1 VVSVF
6 FKPKLQIYEHIFN
19 WRANLGVFSVVFS
32 NKIIV
37 SLRLKTYKQIHKKM
51 GKQLTVALVAHDN
64 RKADMV
70 EWALH
75 NAELLSK
82 HKLVCTGTTGGLIL
96 KALREKNIDAD
107 ITCMN
112 SGPMGGDAEIAALVV
127 RNQINLAIF
136 LIDDLNAQPHEADIQ
151 MLLRQCRVHN
161 VPIAC
166 NRYSADLMITSTLW
180 DKDDYVPSMPRYVKF
195 QR

>member
-1 VVSVF
+1 MS
-6 FKPKLQIYEHIFN
+6 
-19 WRANLGVFSVVFS
+19 
-32 NKIIV
+32 
-37 SLRLKTYKQIHKKM
+37 
-51 GKQLTVALVAHDN
+51 KQLAIAVVAHDN

-70 EWALH
+70 EWAMH

-82 HKLVCTGTTGGLIL
+82 HKLICTGTTGGLIL
-96 KALREKNIDAD
+96 NALKEKGIDAN

-127 RNQINLAIF
+127 RKQINLAIF

-180 DKDDYVPSMPRYVKF
+180 DNDDYVPAIPRYIKF

>member
-1 VVSVF
+1 MNI
-6 FKPKLQIYEHIFN
+6 QNIIYMN
-19 WRANLGVFSVVFS
+19 
-32 NKIIV
+32 
-37 SLRLKTYKQIHKKM
+37 
-51 GKQLTVALVAHDN
+51 KQLTIALVAHDN

-70 EWALH
+70 DWAVF
-75 NAELLSK
+75 NADMLSK
-82 HKLVCTGTTGGLIL
+82 HKLICTGTTGKLIQ
-96 KALREKNIDAD
+96 KALEDKGVDAD

-127 RNQINLAIF
+127 RKQINLAVF
-136 LIDDLNAQPHEADIQ
+136 LIDDLNPQPHEADIQ

-180 DKDDYVPSMPRYVKF
+180 DKEDYIPTEPLYIKF
-195 QR
+195 KR

>member
-1 VVSVF
+1 M
-6 FKPKLQIYEHIFN
+6 K
-19 WRANLGVFSVVFS
+19 
-32 NKIIV
+32 
-37 SLRLKTYKQIHKKM
+37 
-51 GKQLTVALVAHDN
+51 KQLRIALVAHDH

-70 EWALH
+70 DWAEY
-75 NAELLSK
+75 NSEMLSK
-82 HKLVCTGTTGGLIL
+82 HQLICTGTTGKLIK
-96 KALREKNIDAD
+96 KAFDERGVNAN

-127 RNQINLAIF
+127 NKQIDLAVF
-136 LIDDLNAQPHEADIQ
+136 LIDDLSPQPHEADIQ

-180 DKDDYVPSMPRYVKF
+180 DDETYIPTEPRYIKF
-195 QR
+195 ERS

>member
-1 VVSVF
+1 MS
-6 FKPKLQIYEHIFN
+6 
-19 WRANLGVFSVVFS
+19 
-32 NKIIV
+32 
-37 SLRLKTYKQIHKKM
+37 
-51 GKQLTVALVAHDN
+51 KQLTIALVAHDN

-70 EWALH
+70 EWAMH
-75 NAELLSK
+75 NAELLAK

-96 KALREKNIDAD
+96 NALKEKGIYAD
-107 ITCMN
+107 ISCMN

-127 RNQINLAIF
+127 RKQINLAIF

-180 DKDDYVPSMPRYVKF
+180 DNDDYVPAVPRYIKF

>member
-1 VVSVF
+1 MNIEKNESM
-6 FKPKLQIYEHIFN
+6 N
-19 WRANLGVFSVVFS
+19 
-32 NKIIV
+32 
-37 SLRLKTYKQIHKKM
+37 
-51 GKQLTVALVAHDN
+51 KQLTIALVAHDR

-70 EWALH
+70 EWAVF
-75 NAELLSK
+75 NADMLSK
-82 HKLVCTGTTGGLIL
+82 HKLICTGTTGSLIQ
-96 KALREKNIDAD
+96 KALEAKGVDVE

-112 SGPMGGDAEIAALVV
+112 SGPLGGDAEIAALVV
-127 RNQINLAIF
+127 RKQVNLAVF

-180 DKDDYVPSMPRYVKF
+180 DDEDYIPSEPRYVRF
-195 QR
+195 ER